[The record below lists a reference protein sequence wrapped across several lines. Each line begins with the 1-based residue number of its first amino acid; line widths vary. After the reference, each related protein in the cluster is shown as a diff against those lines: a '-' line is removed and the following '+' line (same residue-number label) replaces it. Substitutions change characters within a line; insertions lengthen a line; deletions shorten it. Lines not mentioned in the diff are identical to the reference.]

1 MLLEAL
7 RDFEWYNEAADVAFG
22 ERGVRVTA
30 APQTDFWQDA
40 VRGYHRDS
48 GHFFFARRRGAFV
61 MTVCWRFGIPVD
73 FAQCGLMG
81 RVDENIGLK
90 FPSCRK
96 TAVRLT
102 SAASLPPAAVRTW
115 R

>member
-40 VRGYHRDS
+40 VRD
-48 GHFFFARRRGAFV
+48 
-61 MTVCWRFGIPVD
+61 
-73 FAQCGLMG
+73 
-81 RVDENIGLK
+81 
-90 FPSCRK
+90 RK
-96 TAVRLT
+96 SV
-102 SAASLPPAAVRTW
+102 V
-115 R
+115 

>member
-81 RVDENIGLK
+81 RVDENHWFKI
-90 FPSCRK
+90 SVMSK

>member
-48 GHFFFARRRGAFV
+48 GHFFFARRPGRLCHDRLLALRHSR
-61 MTVCWRFGIPVD
+61 RFCP
-73 FAQCGLMG
+73 
-81 RVDENIGLK
+81 
-90 FPSCRK
+90 
-96 TAVRLT
+96 
-102 SAASLPPAAVRTW
+102 VRTDGAG
-115 R
+115 